1 MMMDVT
7 PSSSVSS
14 SPSPETAEL
23 AEELLKEKPDRNLV
37 AWLVEDGAADV
48 MSAMQ
53 LAKLQEEDM
62 MKKPQLRALT
72 CLHKHLRRQK
82 DRR

>member
-1 MMMDVT
+1 MHMMMDVG
-7 PSSSVSS
+7 SSLSA

-48 MSAMQ
+48 ISAMH

-82 DRR
+82 NRS